1 MPGVKGSPSMAGA
14 FMTSTVRSMMQVP
27 PTRVVGSLALRVI
40 AGPVNFTSPVAGDV
54 WAIAYVWPA
63 QSVPARPVPVAPTA
77 KTPGSGVG
85 QGGMAPPGREP
96 HEGVKVMASFGMEIL
111 PSVGSER
118 LVREMKT
125 PTPFAPTV
133 VEVGIV
139 GPMASRAPLT
149 GCAPAEA
156 TSVAEKSRV
165 ATV

>member
-1 MPGVKGSPSMAGA
+1 
-14 FMTSTVRSMMQVP
+14 
-27 PTRVVGSLALRVI
+27 
-40 AGPVNFTSPVAGDV
+40 
-54 WAIAYVWPA
+54 
-63 QSVPARPVPVAPTA
+63 
-77 KTPGSGVG
+77 
-85 QGGMAPPGREP
+85 MAPPGREP

-165 ATV
+165 ATVAVASDRHLGYWTAVVVRFLILTSNRRPPVQVPRAA